1 MFVLMVAA
9 LSPLLSDD
17 PPDLVRRAKLGDRFH
32 YWRGR
37 SGRRY
42 LFSAVDDDALSD
54 FRSAVALI
62 AEPAPDG
69 RLVATAIALLDGAG
83 RVLNGE
89 MPWPRALPPDTVLL
103 VHLLAQTDAE
113 RWDVVADL
121 SGRPLR
127 LAA

>member
-1 MFVLMVAA
+1 MVAA

-32 YWRGR
+32 YWRGH

-42 LFSAVDDDALSD
+42 LFSAVSAEALSD
-54 FRSAVALI
+54 FRSVVALI
-62 AEPAPDG
+62 AEPRPNG
-69 RLVATAIALLDGAG
+69 RLAATAIAILDGAG
-83 RVLNGE
+83 RVLCGE
-89 MPWPRALPPDTVLL
+89 TPWPRTMPPDAVLL
-103 VHLLAQTDAE
+103 VHFLAQTDAE
-113 RWDVVADL
+113 RRDLVADL